1 MRREIWIPLTMA
13 LGSALLFASAT
24 PVSKVLLAK
33 SDPVQLAGLLY
44 LGAAI
49 GVLPVAL
56 KKSALEARPA
66 MNRTNM
72 WRLAGAILCGGV
84 LGPIAYLAGLKLAAA
99 STVSLWLNLELVAT
113 ALLGHFIF
121 RDHIGG
127 YGWLGVAGALGAGL
141 LLSSGGGSNLPAA
154 ALVAM
159 GCLFWG
165 IDNHLT
171 ALIDGITPTQSTI
184 WKGLAAGAFNLVVSV
199 LAGAQW
205 PSPAHIGA
213 ALALGA
219 VAYGASIT
227 LYISSAQKLGAT
239 RAQIVFSSSPFL
251 AALLSTFILREE
263 FGVLHA
269 AAILLLAAAVLL
281 ILRDRHAHA
290 HEHSHAAVEHEHS
303 HRHDDG
309 HHEHGHP
316 ETLSSKR
323 HSHWHR
329 HAPQSHS
336 HPHWPDLHHR
346 HGHG

>member
-1 MRREIWIPLTMA
+1 MA
-13 LGSALLFASAT
+13 LASAVLFAAAT
-24 PVSKVLLAK
+24 PVSKLLLAQ
-33 SDPVQLAGLLY
+33 SDPIQLAGLLY

-56 KKSALEARPA
+56 KRSAVQARPA
-66 MNRTNM
+66 MNRTNT

-84 LGPIAYLAGLKLAAA
+84 LGPVAYLAGLKLAAA

-127 YGWLGVAGALGAGL
+127 YGWLGVAGALAAGV
-141 LLSSGGGSNLPAA
+141 LLSAGGGANTWAA
-154 ALVAM
+154 VLVALA
-159 GCLFWG
+159 CLLWG

-171 ALIDGITPTQSTI
+171 ALIDGITPTQSTL
-184 WKGLAAGAFNLVVSV
+184 WKGLAAGVFNLAVS
-199 LAGAQW
+199 LLSGAPWASAAQ
-205 PSPAHIGA
+205 IGV
-213 ALALGA
+213 ALAVGA
-219 VAYGASIT
+219 VSYGASIT

-251 AALLSTFILREE
+251 AAMLSTLILPEE
-263 FGVLHA
+263 FGIVHA
-269 AAILLLAAAVLL
+269 AAILLLATAVLL
-281 ILRDRHAHA
+281 ILRDRRAHA
-290 HEHSHAAVEHEHS
+290 HTHDHAAIEHEHS

-309 HHEHGHP
+309 HHEHDHP
-316 ETLSSKR
+316 DTPPSKR

-329 HAPQSHS
+329 HQPQSHS